1 MNSKQKKLFQ
11 QAQKYAGSAQHTY
24 TSLAKAFEKDV
35 TFHDAFLKIAQQ
47 KEKALAVLEK
57 TSGLTTKSGKSEST
71 FVLVMMKVF
80 GKKRILKLMAGS
92 ETEQGDVLRTLSK
105 EFPAL
110 KSIAQET
117 YLQTNSLLRL
127 RDQLIHSKK
136 RKKR

>member
-11 QAQKYAGSAQHTY
+11 QTQKYAGSAQHTY

-47 KEKALAVLEK
+47 KEK
-57 TSGLTTKSGKSEST
+57 TSGLTTKSGKSESA

-92 ETEQGDVLRTLSK
+92 ETEQGDLLRTLSK
-105 EFPAL
+105 EYPAL

-117 YLQTNSLLRL
+117 YLQTNTLLRL